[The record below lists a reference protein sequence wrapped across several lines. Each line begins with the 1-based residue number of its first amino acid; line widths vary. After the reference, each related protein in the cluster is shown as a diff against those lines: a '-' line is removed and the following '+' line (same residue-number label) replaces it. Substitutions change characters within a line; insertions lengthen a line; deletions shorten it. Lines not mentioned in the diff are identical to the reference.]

1 MRYIS
6 NICSFSKGAS
16 LLLTN
21 FRPSASKKY
30 TKGQEFG
37 NKLMTRNDIENK
49 YDFAVT
55 QYLAVRR
62 TAQRA
67 YLFTP

>member
-1 MRYIS
+1 M
-6 NICSFSKGAS
+6 A
-16 LLLTN
+16 
-21 FRPSASKKY
+21 

-37 NKLMTRNDIENK
+37 NILMTRKDIENN

-67 YLFTP
+67 YLFTPDIPVHADYNTTSL